1 MKIKELTDGW
11 RGEFRALVA
20 SITTKL
26 KKNGDE
32 YYDVVLMDSS
42 ETITMKVWEPCTF
55 KILVNQVVEVKG
67 ATVQEYNGVLQMA
80 GKSFSVCEDAKPE
93 DFLQRS
99 EFTTESMWKAL
110 DTVLNKV
117 EDKYCKELIQAV
129 RTDTDFVERFS
140 KHGAGKKVHGAYIG
154 GLLEHTLRVVQIAYK
169 IALVY
174 GNLNT
179 DLIIT
184 SAFFHDIGKLRE
196 FSELPASEYGD
207 EGNYLGHLA
216 IGVLEI
222 EKLTAKIPDFPED
235 VKLKIMHCIA
245 SHHGKLEFGAIKL
258 PAIPEAFVVSEADM
272 IDSRLNIFGENTIQ
286 GKWSEKNFLLGTAIH
301 SGGFEYEQ

>member
-1 MKIKELTDGW
+1 M
-11 RGEFRALVA
+11 
-20 SITTKL
+20 
-26 KKNGDE
+26 
-32 YYDVVLMDSS
+32 
-42 ETITMKVWEPCTF
+42 
-55 KILVNQVVEVKG
+55 
-67 ATVQEYNGVLQMA
+67 
-80 GKSFSVCEDAKPE
+80 
-93 DFLQRS
+93 
-99 EFTTESMWKAL
+99 
-110 DTVLNKV
+110 
-117 EDKYCKELIQAV
+117 
-129 RTDTDFVERFS
+129 
-140 KHGAGKKVHGAYIG
+140 HGAYIG